1 MKIHN
6 IIAFVI
12 LSFVLTSCFAKP
24 VEDPITDN
32 TPDPVVTQ
40 EDSENE
46 DDGTEDE
53 NSEENEDENSE
64 TEDENSEETENENN
78 ESTGSMTEAEI
89 IEGYEDEL
97 EALFDDMLG
106 EDE

>member
-24 VEDPITDN
+24 AEDPITDN
-32 TPDPVVTQ
+32 TPDPVVIQ

-46 DDGTEDE
+46 DDGNEDE
-53 NSEENEDENSE
+53 NSEEVEDENNE
-64 TEDENSEETENENN
+64 QTKDENN